1 MALDYSEKRNFFRMN
16 IDCNMEYTVNGS
28 GAKKSGVVRNLSG
41 DGILFLADQQM
52 TPGTEIHVSI
62 TPESTVT
69 PPLNVTVEILRCDQK
84 KTNEYEI
91 AGNITK
97 R

>member
-16 IDCNMEYTVNGS
+16 IDCSMEYTVNGS
-28 GAKKSGVVRNLSG
+28 GAKKCGTVKNLSG
-41 DGILFLADQQM
+41 DGILFMADQAM
-52 TPGTEIHVSI
+52 KPGTEIHVSI
-62 TPESTVT
+62 TPENTVT

-84 KTNEYEI
+84 KTSEFEI
-91 AGNITK
+91 AGSITK